1 MKAFG
6 LALIELRRF
15 SKPVLR
21 KLALG
26 MIVLVPLLYGSLYL
40 WSNWDPYGNLDQV
53 PVAVVNEDQ
62 PSTVDGKS
70 LAAGDEFV
78 AQLKGTPIFDWN
90 FVSAS
95 EAREGMDDGRY
106 YFSIVVPSDFSSKLS
121 SLAGTNPERA
131 SISINLDDANGYII
145 GMMSETVKSELQNQI
160 NTAAYTTF
168 AKTMF
173 GSLGELHT
181 GLSKAA
187 EGASQLSDGAAA
199 ADDGARKLGTGLGTL
214 ETGSAQVADGAHQ
227 VADGVSQINV
237 VIQNVADFAT
247 DALPGLQDSLS
258 SAAEVSDAFDGD
270 IDKVVTLACDDDPDG
285 RVCDDLKALAKRA
298 DNVNGTVQGANKT
311 VQNLSVDKITDGA
324 EKVAALDKGAKDVA
338 TGADQVASGVSE
350 AKTGADQLATGTEK
364 LKSGAA
370 ELAKGLDSAVA
381 KLPSDD
387 PAQNAQAADVLG
399 SPVGVNTTNEHPAG
413 VYGRGLAP
421 FFFGIALWVFGLV
434 AFLLLRTFNARA
446 LAGKVSAFAVALG
459 GWLPAGMLGVVG
471 ALVLYVVVDVG
482 LGLKPVNVLGTIGMC
497 LLGVLTFSAIAHW
510 LRMAFDAVGDVLI
523 LVLLMLQLT
532 ACGGLYP
539 IETAPAFFRALHPF
553 MPMTYLVDG
562 LRVTISGGVG
572 AHAVRDA
579 IVLAVIFAATV
590 AASTLTAVFQRR
602 WSMGRMKPAIEL

>member
-1 MKAFG
+1 MKALH

-15 SKPVLR
+15 GRPVLR

-53 PVAVVNEDQ
+53 PVAVVNQDQ

-70 LAAGDEFV
+70 LAAGDEF
-78 AQLKGTPIFDWN
+78 AGQLAATPLFDWN
-90 FVSAS
+90 FVSEQ

-106 YFSIVVPSDFSSKLS
+106 YFAIVVPPDFSAKLS
-121 SLAGTNPERA
+121 SLAGTSPERA
-131 SISINLDDANGYII
+131 SISIDLDDANGYII

-181 GLSKAA
+181 GLSDAA
-187 EGASQLSDGAAA
+187 EGAHRLADGSAA
-199 ADDGARKLGTGLGTL
+199 ADDGAKELAEGLGTL
-214 ETGSAQVADGAHQ
+214 QTGSTQVADGAHQ

-237 VIQNVADFAT
+237 VIQNVADFASDT
-247 DALPGLQDSLS
+247 LPGLQDTVS
-258 SAAEVSDAFDGD
+258 SAAEVSQTFDND
-270 IDKVVTLACDDDPDG
+270 VDKVVTLACDDDPDG
-285 RVCDDLKALAKRA
+285 KVCTDLKALAERA
-298 DNVNGTVQGANKT
+298 DDVNGTVQGADET
-311 VQNLSVDKITDGA
+311 VRSLSVGEITDGA
-324 EKVAALDKGAKDVA
+324 EKVAALDKGATEVA
-338 TGADQVASGVSE
+338 EGADRLTGGITD
-350 AKTGADQLATGTEK
+350 AKTGADELATGTAQ
-364 LKSGAA
+364 LTSGAQ
-370 ELAKGLDSAVA
+370 ELATGLDTAVA

-387 PAQNAQAADVLG
+387 PAKNAQAADVLG

-446 LAGKVSAFAVALG
+446 LAGKVSAFSVALG

-497 LLGVLTFSAIAHW
+497 VLGVMAFSAIAHW
-510 LRMAFDAVGDVLI
+510 LRLAFDAVGDVLI

-579 IVLAVIFAATV
+579 VVLAVIFAAAV
-590 AASTLTAVFQRR
+590 GASTLTAMFQRR